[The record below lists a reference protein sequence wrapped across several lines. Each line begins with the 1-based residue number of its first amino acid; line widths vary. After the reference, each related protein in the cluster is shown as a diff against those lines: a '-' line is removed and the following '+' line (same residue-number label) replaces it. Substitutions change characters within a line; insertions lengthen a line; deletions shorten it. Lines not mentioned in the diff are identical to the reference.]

1 MRTLAGG
8 MPRRRLLAS
17 LAALALVVVVAVGLL
32 QSSPQE
38 SGARTDAP
46 SPEEVRE
53 LLAGAPAPLAGL
65 HRQANLLLPGEERAL
80 QARLRELRG
89 HPVVVNKWASW
100 CGPCRAEF
108 PAFQRVS
115 ADRGKEV
122 AFIGLNSSDTPA
134 PAKDFLRRFP
144 LSFPSYADPRLKAAQ
159 ALGIAATFPMTA
171 FYDARGNQTF
181 IHQGPYLD
189 AEALEEDIDRY
200 ALGRS

>member
-1 MRTLAGG
+1 MSS
-8 MPRRRLLAS
+8 RRLKLLIAGLGLLA
-17 LAALALVVVVAVGLL
+17 VVFVVGLT
-32 QSSPQE
+32 QSQPQE
-38 SGARTDAP
+38 SEAGPQAAP
-46 SPEEVRE
+46 SLPEARE

-65 HRQANLLLPGEERAL
+65 HRQASALLPGEDRAL

-122 AFIGLNSSDTPA
+122 AFIGLNSGDAPA

-171 FYDARGNQTF
+171 FYDARGEQTF
-181 IHQGPYLD
+181 VHQGPYLD
-189 AEALEEDIDRY
+189 AQALEEDIDRY
-200 ALGRS
+200 ALGRR

>member
-1 MRTLAGG
+1 MS
-8 MPRRRLLAS
+8 RRRLLLS
-17 LAALALVVVVAVGLL
+17 LAAVALLAVVAVGLL

-38 SGARTDAP
+38 SGDGTPAP
-46 SPEEVRE
+46 SLEEARE

-65 HRQANLLLPGEERAL
+65 HRQASAILPGDAEELR
-80 QARLRELRG
+80 ARLRELRG

-122 AFIGLNSSDTPA
+122 AFVGLNSGDTPA

-144 LSFPSYADPRLKAAQ
+144 LSFPSYADPREKAAQ
-159 ALGIAATFPMTA
+159 DLGVAATYPMTA
-171 FYDARGNQTF
+171 FFDARGEQTF

-189 AEALEEDIDRY
+189 AEALEDDIDRY
-200 ALGRS
+200 ALGGG